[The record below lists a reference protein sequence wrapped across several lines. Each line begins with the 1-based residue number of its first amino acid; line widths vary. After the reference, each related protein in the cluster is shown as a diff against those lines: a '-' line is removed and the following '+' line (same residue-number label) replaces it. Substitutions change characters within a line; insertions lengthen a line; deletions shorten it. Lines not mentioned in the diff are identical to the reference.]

1 MASLKKYYNLKANS
15 ILESVIAL
23 TIISICLYF
32 AIMIFT
38 AVFSPRT
45 SAKFYEAQNKVN
57 EMFFLSQLK
66 YDSLKSQN
74 TNENLNIE
82 EGILNDRLKKIHV
95 HFKDSAKYE
104 FDKGFYI
111 LTDEE

>member
-1 MASLKKYYNLKANS
+1 MGSLKKYCNLKANS

-45 SAKFYEAQNKVN
+45 SVKFYETQNKVN
-57 EMFFLSQLK
+57 EMFFLLQLK
-66 YDSLKSQN
+66 NDSLKKQN
-74 TNENLNIE
+74 SNENLNIE
-82 EGILNDRLKKIHV
+82 EEPINEGLKRIQIHY
-95 HFKDSAKYE
+95 KDSTKYE

-111 LTDEE
+111 LDNEE

>member
-1 MASLKKYYNLKANS
+1 MVYLKKYCNLKANS

-38 AVFSPRT
+38 VVFTSRT
-45 SAKFYEAQNKVN
+45 SAKFYGTQNKIN

-66 YDSLKSQN
+66 YDSLKIQN
-74 TNENLNIE
+74 TNDNLTIE
-82 EGILNDRLKKIHV
+82 EENINDRLKKIHI
-95 HFKDSAKYE
+95 HYRDSTKYE
-104 FDKGFYI
+104 FDKNFYI
-111 LTDEE
+111 LDDEK